1 MSLNT
6 TEILE
11 LGLNRL
17 IYAAEQ
23 ISRDF
28 EKGGELFDTLNIG
41 YPFNDS
47 FDDVLNA
54 LIQWRDSACNKQTQ
68 LLPPTITLKESN
80 LHHAARNVIATWER
94 GDLAGAIRQLSNAL
108 EPTADSNHILDTSLE
123 IVIPLP
129 NGGSLRCGPGEIHE
143 HGGYIRICDADEIE
157 IIYWDKAEWSETPE
171 LVMGAVFTSALTSI
185 DELLAQTGRSQI
197 VGDHW
202 E

>member
-68 LLPPTITLKESN
+68 LLPATITVKESN
-80 LHHAARNVIATWER
+80 LQHAARNVIAKWEC
-94 GDLAGAIRQLSNAL
+94 GDLAGAISQLSNAL
-108 EPTADSNHILDTSLE
+108 EPTAHSNHIHDTSLE

-129 NGGSLRCGPGEIHE
+129 NGGSLRCGPGENHE
-143 HGGYIRICDADEIE
+143 HGGYVRICDVDGIE

>member
-23 ISRDF
+23 ISRHF

-68 LLPPTITLKESN
+68 LLPTTITLKESN
-80 LHHAARNVIATWER
+80 LQHAARNVIAKWER

-108 EPTADSNHILDTSLE
+108 EPTAHSNHTVDTSLE

-129 NGGSLRCGPGEIHE
+129 TGGSLRCGPGENHQ
-143 HGGYIRICDADEIE
+143 HGGYIRICDPDGIE
-157 IIYWDKAEWSETPE
+157 IIYWDNAEWSETPE
-171 LVMGAVFTSALTSI
+171 LVMGAVFTSALTPI
-185 DELLAQTGRSQI
+185 DELLVQTGRSQI

>member
-1 MSLNT
+1 MTLNT
-6 TEILE
+6 REILE

-23 ISRDF
+23 ISRNF
-28 EKGGELFDTLNIG
+28 EQGGELFDTLNIG

-54 LIQWRDSACNKQTQ
+54 LIQWRDSACNKQTH
-68 LLPPTITLKESN
+68 LLPPTISLKESI
-80 LHHAARNVIATWER
+80 LQHAARNVIAKWER
-94 GDLAGAIRQLSNAL
+94 GDLAAAIRQLSNAL
-108 EPTADSNHILDTSLE
+108 EPISHSNLMRDTSLE

-129 NGGSLRCGPGEIHE
+129 NGGSLRCGPGENHE
-143 HGGYIRICDADEIE
+143 HGGYIRICDADGIE

-171 LVMGAVFTSALTSI
+171 LVIGAVFASALTSI